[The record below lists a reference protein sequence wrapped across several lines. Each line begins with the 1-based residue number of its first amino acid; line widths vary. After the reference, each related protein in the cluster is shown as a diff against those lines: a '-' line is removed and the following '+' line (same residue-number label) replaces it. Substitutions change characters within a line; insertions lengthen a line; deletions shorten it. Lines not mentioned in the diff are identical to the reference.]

1 MRVLVVNAGSSSLKL
16 RLLDAHDTI
25 ERSADLPADPDGLD
39 TSRLA
44 DLLQGWGEPD
54 VVGHRIV
61 HGGTRFTGPVRIDD
75 NVRAQLE
82 DLTDLAPLHQ
92 PKSLAALDAV
102 TVQLPGIAAV
112 ACFDTAFHT
121 TIPAAAATYAIP
133 LEWRDRYAIRRYG
146 FHGLSHA
153 YSAHRAAELLDR
165 PLQGLRIVT
174 CHLGA
179 GASLAAVVDG
189 RSVDTTMG
197 FTPLEG
203 LVMATRSGTID
214 PGLVL
219 WLEEHE
225 HLSPHEVATAL
236 EQRSGLTALAGTGDM
251 REVEA
256 AADRGDPAAVLAL
269 DIYTHRLVGGIATM
283 TAATAGLDVLAF
295 TGGVGEH
302 SATVRRRAAERL
314 GFLGVTIDTHRNDTV
329 HDDSNITAAPATVQ
343 TLVITARE
351 DLQIA
356 REARRLLDPRQDHH
370 TGTIPQS
377 CPRESG

>member
-16 RLLDAHDTI
+16 RLLDDHDTL
-25 ERSADLPADPDGLD
+25 EHSADLPAGPGGFD
-39 TSRLA
+39 TASLA
-44 DLLQGWGEPD
+44 GVLQGWGKPD
-54 VVGHRIV
+54 LVGHRIV
-61 HGGTRFTGPVRIDD
+61 HGGMIFTGPVRINDA
-75 NVRAQLE
+75 VREQLL

-102 TVQLPGIAAV
+102 TEQLPDVPAV
-112 ACFDTAFHT
+112 ASFDTAFHT
-121 TIPAAAATYAIP
+121 TIPAAAATYAVP
-133 LEWRDRYAIRRYG
+133 REWQQRYAIRRYG

-153 YSAHRAAELLDR
+153 YCSQRAAQLLDR
-165 PLQGLRIVT
+165 PLTDLRVVT

-179 GASLAAVVDG
+179 GASLAAVLDG

-203 LVMATRSGTID
+203 LVMATRSGTVD

-225 HLSPHEVATAL
+225 HLAPHEIATAL

-256 AADRGDPAAVLAL
+256 AADRGDPDAVLAI
-269 DIYTHRLVGGIATM
+269 DVYTHRLVGGIGAM
-283 TAATAGLDVLAF
+283 SAATGGVDVLVF

-302 SATVRRRAAERL
+302 SCRVRRRAVDRL
-314 GFLGVTIDTHRNDTV
+314 GFLGLAIDFHRNDTV
-329 HDDSNITAAPATVQ
+329 HDDGDITAAGATGRTV
-343 TLVITARE
+343 VITARE

-356 REARRLLDPRQDHH
+356 HEARRVL
-370 TGTIPQS
+370 GNA
-377 CPRESG
+377 

>member
-1 MRVLVVNAGSSSLKL
+1 VLRGWDKL
-16 RLLDAHDTI
+16 
-25 ERSADLPADPDGLD
+25 
-39 TSRLA
+39 
-44 DLLQGWGEPD
+44 D

-61 HGGTRFTGPVRIDD
+61 HGGTSFTGPVRIDD
-75 NVRAQLE
+75 AVRAQLQ

-102 TVQLPGIAAV
+102 TAQLPDVAAV
-112 ACFDTAFHT
+112 ASFDTAFHT
-121 TIPAAAATYAIP
+121 TIPAAAATYAVP

-153 YSAHRAAELLDR
+153 YCSHRAAQLLDR
-165 PLQGLRIVT
+165 PLEGLRIIT

-203 LVMATRSGTID
+203 LVMATRCGTVD

-219 WLEEHE
+219 WLQEHE
-225 HLSPHEVATAL
+225 HLSSHEVATAL
-236 EQRSGLTALAGTGDM
+236 EERSGLTALAGTGDM
-251 REVEA
+251 RDVEA

-269 DIYTHRLVGGIATM
+269 DVYTHRLVGSIGAM
-283 TAATAGLDVLAF
+283 SAATGGVDVLVF

-302 SATVRRRAAERL
+302 SAMVWRRAVERL
-314 GFLGVTIDTHRNDTV
+314 GFLGVAIDLHRNDTLSRPV
-329 HDDSNITAAPATVQ
+329 RPSPERTTSPSIRAILVPFSAPGSVGPCAPSP
-343 TLVITARE
+343 LVTYLCLKA
-351 DLQIA
+351 
-356 REARRLLDPRQDHH
+356 ARR
-370 TGTIPQS
+370 I
-377 CPRESG
+377 